1 MMTTPVTIILC
12 VITGGISL
20 LAFNN
25 QELLKKLLMNPYQVV
40 HHKEYQRLFT
50 HGFIH
55 ADYMHL
61 FFNLFV
67 FYSFGQQI
75 ELVFTERQY
84 FNIVFPETVFWGE
97 AAGISRY
104 LMLYIGALLFATLPS
119 IIKHRNNPGYN
130 SLGASGAVSAVLI
143 AFIMMFPTAKLALF
157 FIIPMPAWAAGILF
171 FVYEG
176 YMNKRGGTGIAH
188 DAHIWGAVF
197 GLMLITVIQP
207 AVWVR
212 FLSELPFISGL

>member
-1 MMTTPVTIILC
+1 MSLSVTVIIC
-12 VITGGISL
+12 IITGGISL

-25 QELLKKLLMNPYQVV
+25 RDLLRKLLMNPYQVA
-40 HHKEYQRLFT
+40 HHNEYQRVLT

-67 FYSFGQQI
+67 FFSFGQQI
-75 ELVFTERQY
+75 ERVFLEREVY
-84 FNIVFPETVFWGE
+84 EYVFKGEVFWGN
-97 AAGISRY
+97 ATGISRF
-104 LMLYIGALLFATLPS
+104 LMLYIGALVFATIPS
-119 IIKHRNNPGYN
+119 MVKHKDNPGYN

-143 AFIMMFPTAKLALF
+143 AYILLFPTSKVAF
-157 FIIPMPAWAAGILF
+157 FFLVPMPAWIAGIVF
-171 FVYEG
+171 FVFEA

-188 DAHIWGAVF
+188 DAHLWGAIY
-197 GLMLITVIQP
+197 GLLFMTILHP
-207 AVWVR
+207 SVWVR

>member
-1 MMTTPVTIILC
+1 MLDK
-12 VITGGISL
+12 
-20 LAFNN
+20 A
-25 QELLKKLLMNPYQVV
+25 LMHPFRVV
-40 HHKEYQRLFT
+40 HFKEYHRLFS
-50 HGFIH
+50 HGFVH

-75 ELVFTERQY
+75 ELVFTQQQY
-84 FNIVFPETVFWGE
+84 FNIVFPDSVFWGK
-97 AAGISRY
+97 AAGISRF

-119 IIKHRNNPGYN
+119 IIKHRDNDLYR

-143 AFIMMFPTAKLALF
+143 AFILMFPTAKLALF
-157 FIIPMPAWAAGILF
+157 FVIPMPAWAAGILF
-171 FVYEG
+171 FVFEG

-197 GLMLITVIQP
+197 GLIFLTLIQP
-207 AVWVR
+207 GVWMR